1 VCRAFTSSV
10 ISSGVVSPCVTHAR
24 MISRS
29 SNVAAATQT
38 QPEERIFPTIDRASL
53 NWGGGWIHN
62 TATGDS
68 LRIVHSR
75 TRSYCLSSSVS
86 GARQGNPNPRYYSLA
101 RGEYGSTGNA
111 SYAATTPQAHG
122 AAAFARRAKQPVRWS
137 LSLTAWSCNKMAF
150 NCPSSCQLNLL
161 RTWLVAGRRA
171 SNSPG

>member
-1 VCRAFTSSV
+1 
-10 ISSGVVSPCVTHAR
+10 

-38 QPEERIFPTIDRASL
+38 RPEERIFPTIDRASL

-101 RGEYGSTGNA
+101 RREYGSTGNA
-111 SYAATTPQAHG
+111 LRRRRKCMEQPPSLGSRSSRCAG
-122 AAAFARRAKQPVRWS
+122 ASR
-137 LSLTAWSCNKMAF
+137 
-150 NCPSSCQLNLL
+150 
-161 RTWLVAGRRA
+161 
-171 SNSPG
+171 